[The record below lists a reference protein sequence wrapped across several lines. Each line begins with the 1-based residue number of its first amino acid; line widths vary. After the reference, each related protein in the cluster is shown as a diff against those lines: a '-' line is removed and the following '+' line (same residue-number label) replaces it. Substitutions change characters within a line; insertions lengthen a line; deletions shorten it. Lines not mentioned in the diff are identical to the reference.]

1 MSDCRNFSLAQDASC
16 GLYVHVPFCE
26 TKCGYC
32 DFFSVAVKGRDTA
45 PLVDRIKR
53 ELRLRL
59 SDRPVPVRTIFCG
72 GGTPTI
78 LLVNQLAG
86 LLNASADVVA
96 VDEVTEYTVEANPA
110 TVDAEKTEL
119 LVSKGVTR
127 VSMGAQSFFPEELTT
142 LERIHSPDDIAP
154 SVATLRRAGVLQI
167 NLDLIFGIP
176 GQTLDTWSQ
185 SLSRAIELEP
195 DHIACYGLMYEPG
208 TVLTAMRR
216 AGKIKPCDENLE
228 ADMYE
233 CMVSTFIVAGYE
245 QYETSNFA
253 KPGCRSEHNLIYW
266 RNQPYVGV
274 GPSAVGCLDDR
285 RYKNVADVAGYI
297 RTMDEHGN
305 AEAESETIDTEKLIT
320 GMVMMQLRL
329 VEGLS
334 IESFRRRTGM
344 DPVALFGS
352 TLDDLKR
359 REVLTVSDT
368 HIALT
373 QDGRLV
379 SDAVMRELVSS
390 VDLRDAGLARPLR
403 HG

>member
-1 MSDCRNFSLAQDASC
+1 MSGCRNLSLAQDAPC

-32 DFFSVAVKGRDTA
+32 DFFSVAVKGLDTA

-59 SDRPVPVRTIFCG
+59 SDAPVSVRTVFCG

-78 LLVNQLAG
+78 LPVDQLAG
-86 LLNASADVVA
+86 LLNAIADVVA

-110 TVDAEKTEL
+110 TVDAEKAEL

-142 LERIHSPDDIAP
+142 LERIHSPEDIAP
-154 SVATLRRAGVLQI
+154 SVETLLRSGVSQI

-208 TVLTAMRR
+208 TVLTARRR

-233 CMVSTFIVAGYE
+233 CMVSTLTTAGYE

-253 KPGCRSEHNLIYW
+253 KPGCCCEHNLIYW
-266 RNQPYVGV
+266 RNQPYIGV
-274 GPSAVGCLDDR
+274 GPSAVGCFDGR
-285 RYKNVADVAGYI
+285 RYKNVADVAGYVRMI
-297 RTMDEHGN
+297 DQHGH
-305 AEAESETIDTEKLIT
+305 AEAESETIDTQTLIT
-320 GMVMMQLRL
+320 EMVMMQLRL

-334 IESFRRRTGM
+334 IEVFRRRTGL
-344 DPVALFGS
+344 DPVELFG
-352 TLDDLKR
+352 TALDALKKR
-359 REVLTVSDT
+359 SVLTISDT

-373 QDGRLV
+373 HDGRLV
-379 SDAVMRELVSS
+379 GDAVMRELVSS
-390 VDLRDAGLARPLR
+390 VDLREVDVAHSLCHR
-403 HG
+403 